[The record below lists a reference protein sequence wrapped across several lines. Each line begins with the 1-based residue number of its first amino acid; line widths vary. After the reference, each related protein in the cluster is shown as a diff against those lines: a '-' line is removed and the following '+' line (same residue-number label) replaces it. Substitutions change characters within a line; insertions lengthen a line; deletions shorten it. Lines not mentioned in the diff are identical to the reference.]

1 MEFRNYVLV
10 HLENIET
17 FYALLDPLKEKLQRT
32 LSEKKIDNLSEILA
46 DKKHNSL
53 VIDGWQ

>member
-1 MEFRNYVLV
+1 M
-10 HLENIET
+10 ET

-53 VIDGWQ
+53 VIDAWQ